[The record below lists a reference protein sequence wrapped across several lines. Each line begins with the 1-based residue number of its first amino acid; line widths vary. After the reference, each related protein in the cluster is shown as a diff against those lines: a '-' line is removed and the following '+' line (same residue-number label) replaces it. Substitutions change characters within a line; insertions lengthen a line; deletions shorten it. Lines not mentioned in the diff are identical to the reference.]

1 MSANVNSWPAP
12 VPFSPLL
19 PRFGGG
25 GGVGMSEAGC
35 RFVVLDIAKNILDIA
50 NMTNLGELH
59 ESDFEMESG

>member
-1 MSANVNSWPAP
+1 
-12 VPFSPLL
+12 
-19 PRFGGG
+19 
-25 GGVGMSEAGC
+25 MSEAGC